1 MICWRKFLL
10 LATLAFSVGASAAAG
25 DLHSAARKGEL
36 AQVSTLLAD
45 GADPNEQDGEGA
57 TALFVAARW
66 GRTGVVEILLENG
79 ADPLIVAKSPYGS
92 GGTAIHIASQR
103 GHVEIVEML
112 LDGGVD
118 PNLNDYRLG
127 PPLHLARKHGKA
139 EVTALLR
146 ARGAVSVAA
155 APVDGSIA
163 AADPE
168 LGERIGLGCRQC
180 HDMGRDPSGDPKEG
194 PSLWNIVGREKAGVS
209 GYAYSEAMAEMG
221 GTWTFADLNSL
232 LADAMA
238 FVPGT
243 KMYGVAPIEAP
254 DRRAALLLY
263 LRGLSDKPVA
273 LP

>member
-1 MICWRKFLL
+1 MRCLLEFLL
-10 LATLAFSVGASAAAG
+10 LVALAFSISTSAAAG
-25 DLHSAARKGEL
+25 DLHRAAQKGED
-36 AQVSTLLAD
+36 AQVSALLAD
-45 GADPNEQDGEGA
+45 GADPNERDGEGA
-57 TALFVAARW
+57 TALFIAARW
-66 GRTGVVEILLENG
+66 GRISVVEVLLESG
-79 ADPLIVAKSPYGS
+79 ADPLIVAKNPYGS

-112 LDGGVD
+112 LDHGVD

-139 EVTALLR
+139 DVAALLQ
-146 ARGAVSVAA
+146 ARGAGSVAVEPLEGRIAGADA
-155 APVDGSIA
+155 A
-163 AADPE
+163 
-168 LGERIGLGCRQC
+168 LGERIGFGCRQC
-180 HDMGRDPSGDPKEG
+180 HDMGREPSGDAKEG
-194 PSLWNIVGREKAGVS
+194 PSLWNIVGREKAGIA
-209 GYAYSEAMAEMG
+209 GYAYSDAMAEMG

-254 DRRAALLLY
+254 ERRAALLLY
-263 LRGLSDKPVA
+263 LHGLSDKPVA